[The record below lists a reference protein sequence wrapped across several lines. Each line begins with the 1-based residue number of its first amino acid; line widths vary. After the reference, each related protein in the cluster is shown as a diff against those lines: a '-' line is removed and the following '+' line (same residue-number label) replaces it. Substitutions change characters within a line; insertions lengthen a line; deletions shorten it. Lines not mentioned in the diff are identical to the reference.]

1 MLYGI
6 HRCVTGCRDPA
17 KENRGESV
25 QGKPLSHKKDLDG
38 EKEEE
43 PPPAVSFLLEGLR
56 DPKVAKPVDKLD
68 EVPLKEDHPD

>member
-1 MLYGI
+1 
-6 HRCVTGCRDPA
+6 
-17 KENRGESV
+17 V

-68 EVPLKEDHPD
+68 EVPLKKDHPD